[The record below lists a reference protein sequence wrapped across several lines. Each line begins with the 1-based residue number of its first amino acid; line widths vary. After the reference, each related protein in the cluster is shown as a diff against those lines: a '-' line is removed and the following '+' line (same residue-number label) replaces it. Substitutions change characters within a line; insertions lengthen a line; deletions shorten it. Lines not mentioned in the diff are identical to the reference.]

1 MDMTNKLVAYF
12 SATGTT
18 RKVAQEIARAAGADV
33 YEIEPKAPYTA
44 QDLNWMDPHSRS
56 SQEKNDKSSR
66 PDIKPGKLVLD
77 AYDEIFLGF
86 SIWWYTAPQII
97 RTFLEQHDFSGRKII
112 LFATS
117 GGSGLESTA
126 QDLKP
131 SAPGAHMIQGRVFHS
146 ASPKEIRKWVE
157 QVL

>member
-1 MDMTNKLVAYF
+1 MTNKLVAYF

-18 RKVAQEIARAAGADV
+18 RKVAQEIARAASADL
-33 YEIEPKAPYTA
+33 YEIEAKAPYTA

-66 PDIKPGKLVLD
+66 PEIKAGKLAMD

-86 SIWWYTAPQII
+86 PIWWYTAPQII
-97 RTFLEQHDFSGRKII
+97 RTFLEEDDFSGKKII

-117 GGSGLESTA
+117 GGSGLGSTA

-131 SAPGAHMIQGRVFHS
+131 SAPGAHILEGRVFHS